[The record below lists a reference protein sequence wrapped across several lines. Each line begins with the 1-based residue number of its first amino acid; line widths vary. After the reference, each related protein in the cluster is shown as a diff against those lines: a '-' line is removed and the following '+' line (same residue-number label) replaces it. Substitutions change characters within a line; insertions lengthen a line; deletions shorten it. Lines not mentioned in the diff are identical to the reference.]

1 MRENRKF
8 HIFLLF
14 LTGALISAMLVMMR
28 LGGSV
33 NFQEFMSAGRV
44 YDFEPRELQQNS
56 KNWIY
61 EKENKGHRL
70 LKKRAQIKFLLD
82 GEVQTWDFLYI
93 TVAQLSKESAD
104 GLLKYYDGEDKKIL
118 EQPISL
124 SQGNNMIQ
132 MDSSLSISKIGIL
145 LSDVQGEFI
154 SIAKMQIRTTPS
166 WFTPMHFLSL
176 FAVAFAGVMAML
188 ILFDFFVRRFR
199 KGRKRSVAWVILEGI
214 QSGINVVGDFLG
226 GRLGGRLYQQQR
238 ESLRRFLFSVLFVW
252 MMLGNAAGWLKSTQM
267 YRYHVLV
274 CALLLLFIS
283 FVSWEG
289 PLQNRSWRGPLM
301 KSWLG
306 MILCDFFVVRQL
318 ESITG
323 YAMLLAGSVFVYF
336 WQNMERPDRML
347 LNMMEALEATFFQG
361 ILYCMIFRMKRPAVD
376 YNGIFKSPEE
386 LAMYGVLMAVVFLVR
401 LDWFLA
407 GRLAVSGR
415 RGESAARRGDFAF
428 CMKNITGGAL
438 SLFLVLRSGYAVGI
452 AIFMMIGI
460 FYIPNLAKKL
470 YNMARKCRALLL
482 SIVMAAIFA
491 YACTTAVFISIKYF
505 PGILGMDFKY
515 GNELLL
521 TGLMGEE
528 RELYLMQFPTG
539 LSGVRTK
546 EVEKLPIIWQN
557 YGRRLNLFGH
567 GGDVAVFCRVI
578 QPYNGYL
585 DMAYHHGIFILLPY
599 VAYQVMV
606 IALGIKG
613 AVRKRGNLLPLF
625 LGIAYLCF
633 SLCANVEI
641 SWGHPLWLC
650 YYLLAGYLGR
660 TETGKT

>member
-188 ILFDFFVRRFR
+188 VPFDVLLRRLR
-199 KGRKRSVAWVILEGI
+199 KGRTAGAVWVILEGI
-214 QSGINVVGDFLG
+214 QSGINAVGDTLG
-226 GRLGGRLYQQQR
+226 AGLGGRLYQQQR
-238 ESLRRFLFSVLFVW
+238 ESLRRFLFSVLFVG
-252 MMLGNAAGWLKSTQM
+252 MMVGNAAGWLKSAQM

-283 FVSWEG
+283 FISWER
-289 PLQNRSWRGPLM
+289 PLHKRSWRGPLM

-306 MILCDFFVVRQL
+306 IWLGVVLCDFFIVRQL

-323 YAMLLAGSVFVYF
+323 YAMLFAGSIFVYF
-336 WQNMERPDRML
+336 WQNMEKPGRLL
-347 LNMMEALEATFFQG
+347 LNMLEALEATFFLG

-401 LDWFLA
+401 LDWYLTKSGNFL
-407 GRLAVSGR
+407 
-415 RGESAARRGDFAF
+415 F
-428 CMKNITGGAL
+428 CVKTITGGAL
-438 SLFLVLRSGYAVGI
+438 SLFLVLRSGHAVGI
-452 AIFMMIGI
+452 AIVVMIGI
-460 FYIPNLAKKL
+460 FYIPILAKKL
-470 YNMARKCRALLL
+470 YNMARRRRTLMV
-482 SIVMAAIFA
+482 SIIMASIFA

-505 PGILGMDFKY
+505 PGILGMDLKY
-515 GNELLL
+515 QNELLL
-521 TGLMGEE
+521 TGLMEE
-528 RELYLMQFPTG
+528 EQELYLLQYPTG
-539 LSGVRTK
+539 LSGVQTK
-546 EVEKLPIIWQN
+546 EAEKIPIIWQN

-567 GGDVAVFCRVI
+567 GGECVVFRRI
-578 QPYNGYL
+578 IPPYNSYL

-599 VAYQVMV
+599 AVYQVMV
-606 IALGIKG
+606 VVLGIRCAVGKKG
-613 AVRKRGNLLPLF
+613 RRNLFPLF
-625 LGIAYLCF
+625 IGIAYLCF
-633 SLCANVEI
+633 SFCANVEI
-641 SWGHPLWLC
+641 AWGHPLWLC
-650 YYLLAGYLGR
+650 YYLLVGLLGR
-660 TETGKT
+660 PEIEKT

>member
-188 ILFDFFVRRFR
+188 ILFDFFVRRVR

-306 MILCDFFVVRQL
+306 IWLGVVLCDFFIVRQL

-323 YAMLLAGSVFVYF
+323 YAMLFAGSIFVYF
-336 WQNMERPDRML
+336 WQNMEKPGRLL
-347 LNMMEALEATFFQG
+347 LNMLEALEATFFLG

-401 LDWFLA
+401 LDWYLAKSGSFL
-407 GRLAVSGR
+407 
-415 RGESAARRGDFAF
+415 F
-428 CMKNITGGAL
+428 CVKTITGGAL
-438 SLFLVLRSGYAVGI
+438 SLFLVLRSGHAVGT
-452 AIFMMIGI
+452 AIIIIIGI
-460 FYIPNLAKKL
+460 LYIPILAKKL
-470 YNMARKCRALLL
+470 YNMAGRYQVLLV
-482 SIVMAAIFA
+482 SIIMAAIFA

-528 RELYLMQFPTG
+528 RELYLQQYPAG
-539 LSGVRTK
+539 LYGVRTK

>member
-1 MRENRKF
+1 MKNISKF
-8 HIFLLF
+8 HMFLLI
-14 LTGALISAMLVMMR
+14 LAGTLISAMLVMMR
-28 LGGSV
+28 LGGSI

-82 GEVQTWDFLYI
+82 GGVQTWDFLYI
-93 TVAQLSKESAD
+93 NVAQLSKDPVD

-118 EQPISL
+118 EQSISL

-132 MDSSLSISKIGIL
+132 MDGSLSISKIGIL

-154 SIAKMQIRTTPS
+154 SITKMQIRTTPS

-188 ILFDFFVRRFR
+188 VLFDVLLRRFR
-199 KGRKRSVAWVILEGI
+199 KGRTAGAVWVVLEGI
-214 QSGINVVGDFLG
+214 QSGINAAGDAFG

-238 ESLRRFLFSVLFVW
+238 ESLRRFLFSLLFVW
-252 MMLGNAAGWLKSTQM
+252 MMVGNAAGWLKSTQM

-283 FVSWEG
+283 FVSWER

-306 MILCDFFVVRQL
+306 IWLGTVFCDFFVVRQL

-323 YAMLLAGSVFVYF
+323 YAMLFAGSIFVYF
-336 WQNMERPDRML
+336 WQNMERPRRMF
-347 LNMMEALEATFFQG
+347 LNMIEALEATFFLS
-361 ILYCMIFRMKRPAVD
+361 IFYCMIFRMKRPAVD

-401 LDWFLA
+401 LDWYLTK
-407 GRLAVSGR
+407 SG
-415 RGESAARRGDFAF
+415 SLLF
-428 CMKNITGGAL
+428 CVKTITGGAL
-438 SLFLVLRSGYAVGI
+438 SLFLVLRSGHAVGT
-452 AIFMMIGI
+452 AIIIIIGI
-460 FYIPNLAKKL
+460 LYIPISAKKL
-470 YNMARKCRALLL
+470 YNMAGRYQVLLV
-482 SIVMAAIFA
+482 SIIMAAIFA
-491 YACTTAVFISIKYF
+491 YACTAVVFISIKYF
-505 PGILGMDFKY
+505 PGILGMDLKY
-515 GNELLL
+515 QNELLL
-521 TGLMGEE
+521 TGLMEE
-528 RELYLMQFPTG
+528 EQELYLLQYPTG
-539 LSGVRTK
+539 LSGVQTK
-546 EVEKLPIIWQN
+546 EAEKIPIIWQN

-567 GGDVAVFCRVI
+567 GGECVVFRRI
-578 QPYNGYL
+578 IPPYNSYL

-599 VAYQVMV
+599 AVYQVMV
-606 IALGIKG
+606 VVLGIRCAVGKKG
-613 AVRKRGNLLPLF
+613 RRNLFPLF
-625 LGIAYLCF
+625 IGIAYLCF
-633 SLCANVEI
+633 SFCANVEI
-641 SWGHPLWLC
+641 AWGHPLWLC
-650 YYLLAGYLGR
+650 YYLLVGLLGR
-660 TETGKT
+660 PEIEKT